1 MTNSTVESAVGRPML
16 GTGEFVP
23 LIALLMALVAL
34 SIDAMLPALPDIGS
48 DLGAAQRN
56 DAQLV
61 VTALFLGLGFGQIL
75 FGPLS
80 DYIGRKPAICIG
92 LALFMAGCIV
102 SIWAPTFEAMLAGR
116 VLQGIGVAAPRI
128 VSVALVRDQYE
139 GRRMARIMS
148 FAMAVF
154 ILVPTLAPAL
164 GQGLLW
170 VADWRA
176 IFIMLFATAAIAGIW
191 LSLRQP
197 ETLPAERRM
206 PFSFRALAQSTLEV
220 LRSRQAI
227 GYTLAIGFIFSPFIA
242 YLSTAQQIFQDAYG
256 VGALFPAYFAA
267 LALSFGVTSL
277 VNSHLVMRYGM
288 RRLSNLAAIGV
299 TFVSL
304 ASWGGVFAFDGLP
317 PLWLFIVSLML
328 VFGGVGLIFGNLNA
342 LAMQPLGHI
351 AGVGAALVA
360 LISTLVSVPLGGV
373 IGYTFDGTLY
383 ALLGS
388 FALFGAATFAAMRW
402 AAR

>member
-1 MTNSTVESAVGRPML
+1 MTTNAAERSVGRPML

-34 SIDAMLPALPDIGS
+34 SIDAMLPALPDIGN

-80 DYIGRKPAICIG
+80 DYIGRKPAICAG
-92 LALFMAGCIV
+92 LALFLAGCIV
-102 SIWAPTFEAMLAGR
+102 SILAPSFEAMLAGR
-116 VLQGIGVAAPRI
+116 VLQGVGVAAPRI

-191 LSLRQP
+191 LLLRQP

-206 PFSFRALAQSTLEV
+206 PFSLRALAQSALEV
-220 LRSRQAI
+220 LRSRQAV

-288 RRLSNLAAIGV
+288 RRLSDLAAIGV
-299 TFVSL
+299 TLVSL

-317 PLWLFIVSLML
+317 PLWMFIVSLML